1 MNQLFFIH
9 EACAITT
16 ALLLLCYYQCVTVTL
31 TIKRKLTV
39 VVIFPWYAAT
49 FIDGILDNTFI
60 QASVEA
66 VGLRRDTKI
75 KIL

>member
-1 MNQLFFIH
+1 M
-9 EACAITT
+9 
-16 ALLLLCYYQCVTVTL
+16 
-31 TIKRKLTV
+31 

-75 KIL
+75 KIFTPRENGR